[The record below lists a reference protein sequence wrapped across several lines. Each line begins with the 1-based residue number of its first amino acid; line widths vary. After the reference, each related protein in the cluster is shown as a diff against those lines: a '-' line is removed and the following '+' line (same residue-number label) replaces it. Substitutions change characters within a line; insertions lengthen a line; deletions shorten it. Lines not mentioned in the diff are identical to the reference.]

1 MTREGCVRMD
11 AGRGTTGLAAVAL
24 LLTAIA
30 CSSCGSRAPRPA
42 VASPPPAVVP
52 DAGTVLPRVA
62 TLRVGLPSPRRG
74 NLLFTCDAPLAT
86 PRIGSAAYARD
97 TLDAAGRRW
106 LRVEGPAPTQVA
118 SVTGDSAGALAPDTL
133 IVRAFE
139 DATDEEIAFERGELD
154 VAVFWPG
161 ELSARMRS
169 DARFRDP
176 ELALRA
182 RGVVACVAAAAD
194 TFGGLRADLD
204 ALNREAFGGD
214 LLPWRE
220 LEPDPRPDAPA
231 RWSVDATVPG
241 ARHLDRIL
249 ARVARP
255 GGTRTLKLIYV
266 DQPVAAADAAVA
278 AWRTPGVTPLFA
290 VRCPVLVKPATLANV
305 RSIGA
310 TVFAALAPCGEG
322 TRP

>member
-1 MTREGCVRMD
+1 MD
-11 AGRGTTGLAAVAL
+11 AVRGATGLAAVAL

-30 CSSCGSRAPRPA
+30 ISGCGPRAPRPA
-42 VASPPPAVVP
+42 VAPTPPAVVP
-52 DAGTVLPRVA
+52 DSGPVLPRVA
-62 TLRVGLPSPRRG
+62 TLRVGLPSPRRA
-74 NLLFTCDAPLAT
+74 NLLFTCDGPVGP
-86 PRIGSAAYARD
+86 PRIGSATYARD

-106 LRVEGPAPTQVA
+106 LRVEGTAATQVA

-154 VAVFWPG
+154 AAVFWPG

-182 RGVVACVAAAAD
+182 RGAVVCVATAAD
-194 TFGGLRADLD
+194 TLAPLRADLD
-204 ALNREAFGGD
+204 ALDREAFGGD
-214 LLPWRE
+214 LLPWRD
-220 LEPDPRPDAPA
+220 LEPDPRPEAPA
-231 RWSVDATVPG
+231 RWSVDATLPG
-241 ARHLDRIL
+241 ARPLERIL

-255 GGTRTLKLIYV
+255 GGTRTLKLMYV
-266 DQPVAAADAAVA
+266 DQPVAAADAATA

-290 VRCPVLVKPATLANV
+290 VRCPVLVRPAALANV
-305 RSIGA
+305 RSIGTRA
-310 TVFAALAPCGEG
+310 FAALAPCGEG
-322 TRP
+322 TGP